1 MSQVSIIIAIIW
13 AILGTISI
21 TIWLWFGNADNYFY
35 IYYSTFL
42 EFITALAT
50 TLFCF
55 RNVNNFSA
63 TDPIGKAWWFLS
75 RGLLFWTVGS
85 LAYFLYPLTHEGE
98 PAPFPWYSDIGYLA
112 FMPFVLFTLMTLRMN
127 TNVAAPFKAWIAA
140 FVVAMAISGITLVMN
155 AEHLK
160 EIGIAAFMVT
170 MAYVVINPMLLA
182 MIIVTAAVLRGQPIC
197 RPWWFALTGLF
208 LFAIGDLLHVLFHNL
223 EDPGNIIVVIDLTWP
238 VSSGLI
244 AIAAT
249 TTCSI
254 SISRKKNN

>member
-1 MSQVSIIIAIIW
+1 MSQASTIIAIIW
-13 AILGTISI
+13 AILCSISLI
-21 TIWLWFGNADNYFY
+21 IWLWTGNTDNYFY

-42 EFITALAT
+42 GFITALAT

-55 RNVNNFSA
+55 RNLTNFSP

-85 LAYFLYPLTHEGE
+85 FSYFFYPLIHGGE
-98 PAPFPWYSDIGYLA
+98 QTPFPWYSDIGYLM
-112 FMPFVLFTLMTLRMN
+112 FMPFALFTLMTLRMN

-140 FVVAMAISGITLVMN
+140 FVVAMAISGVALVMN
-155 AEHLK
+155 AENLK
-160 EIGIAAFMVT
+160 EIGIAAFMAT

-182 MIIVTAAVLRGQPIC
+182 MIIVTASVLRGQPIC
-197 RPWWFALTGLF
+197 RPWWFALAGLF
-208 LFAIGDLLHVLFHNL
+208 LFAIGDLLHVLLHNL
-223 EDPGNIIVVIDLTWP
+223 GNAGNITVLLDLTWP

-254 SISRKKNN
+254 YRKT